1 MGKYYLGQESGTQT
15 NFSVVDATG
24 VIGDLNLSGLYLS
37 VTGKAADAELL
48 DGLDGSYYRN
58 AANLTGTLFIEIT
71 GTVPDSEKL
80 NGQSGSYYR
89 DITNITGAL
98 TTGSSLLYG
107 DGSGRFAN
115 ATIGSGLLF
124 SGGVLH
130 ATGGGGGS
138 ASGSI
143 YADFIQFNT
152 GTTGAG
158 TTPQGELEWADDLGT
173 LKLGIKG
180 GNITHYIGQQL
191 LERVIN
197 KTTGTLAKGT
207 VVYVTGAQGNR
218 IKVEP
223 AIASGDY
230 TSATVIGVVAE
241 TIPVDAE
248 GFVMQDGMLQGLNTT
263 GFAEGAVLWLSPT
276 IPGVIT
282 TTKPLAPE
290 HLVMVGFCVR
300 SHQSA
305 GEISVKIQNGYELDE
320 LHNVRLTGVTNG
332 QILAYNTGSGVW
344 YNANLTGGANIA
356 VTSDGSSSVTI
367 ATTSGSYTGT
377 FVGTATGVLISNA
390 STTGGAPIRIPHGA
404 TPTSPVNGDFWTTN
418 SGFYVQISGSTVG
431 PLAAGG
437 GADEFARTIALIGL

>member
-1 MGKYYLGQESGTQT
+1 MGKYYLGLQSGTQT
-15 NFSVVDATG
+15 NFSVVDASG
-24 VIGDLNLSGLYLS
+24 VISDLDLSGLYLS
-37 VTGKAADAELL
+37 A
-48 DGLDGSYYRN
+48 
-58 AANLTGTLFIEIT
+58 
-71 GTVPDSEKL
+71 
-80 NGQSGSYYR
+80 
-89 DITNITGAL
+89 TGAL
-98 TTGSSLLYG
+98 TSGSALLYG

-241 TIPVDAE
+241 TIPVNAE

-320 LHNVRLTGVTNG
+320 LHNVRLTGVNNG
-332 QILAYNTGSGVW
+332 QILAYNTASGVW
-344 YNANLTGGANIA
+344 YNANLTGGANIS
-356 VTSDGSSSVTI
+356 VTSTGSSNITI
-367 ATTSGSYTGT
+367 STTTGAYSGT
-377 FVGTATGVLISNA
+377 FSGMFTGVFLTRQVYNEDI
-390 STTGGAPIRIPHGA
+390 TIP
-404 TPTSPVNGDFWTTN
+404 
-418 SGFYVQISGSTVG
+418 SGFNGLLVG
-431 PLAAGG
+431 PVGINSNSSVEAGG
-437 GADEFARTIALIGL
+437 YLVVI